1 MAKEACELSK
11 TGQGIEDIFVMRM
24 YIIYNAA

>member
-24 YIIYNAA
+24 YII

>member
-11 TGQGIEDIFVMRM
+11 TGQGKEDIFVMRM
-24 YIIYNAA
+24 YII

>member
-11 TGQGIEDIFVMRM
+11 TGQGIEDIFVMLM
-24 YIIYNAA
+24 YII